1 MLGTP
6 RAFGTVVSRLRTSQD
21 CRALLVA
28 ELPSLQMTRRSRC
41 VYSLL
46 LLLMFSFP
54 VFLFRTLLRH
64 LCPRRRPRRPRRRP
78 TSRDETLSFS
88 FLRYFCYFLLSSR
101 CRRLRTTQ
109 APVGTAD
116 ARESSSSSRVEKTMR
131 TIAKKKW
138 ERKTE
143 KTKKAVGVVDFLL
156 PLPLLLLR
164 SLLPSSPFP
173 SSPTVSVST
182 SSFLLPNRP
191 IRAPRRLVRSPVELL
206 LLRVSFPLLTTTP
219 LLSRSTLD
227 KTCDTRSLFLTLVS
241 ASVSVATVSAGKYLR
256 LSLRSLQVRKP
267 TSKPCRLFRA

>member
-1 MLGTP
+1 MSRRRGNLP
-6 RAFGTVVSRLRTSQD
+6 RLFSRQSRVRFRIQSIKFVWRETSTQ
-21 CRALLVA
+21 
-28 ELPSLQMTRRSRC
+28 TRSRT
-41 VYSLL
+41 
-46 LLLMFSFP
+46 
-54 VFLFRTLLRH
+54 FR
-64 LCPRRRPRRPRRRP
+64 CP
-78 TSRDETLSFS
+78 
-88 FLRYFCYFLLSSR
+88 
-101 CRRLRTTQ
+101 
-109 APVGTAD
+109 
-116 ARESSSSSRVEKTMR
+116 
-131 TIAKKKW
+131 
-138 ERKTE
+138 
-143 KTKKAVGVVDFLL
+143 L

-206 LLRVSFPLLTTTP
+206 LLHVSFPLLTTTL

-267 TSKPCRLFRA
+267 TSRLCRLFRA